1 MTECNIS
8 VQKIYSAFN
17 STTSSAYFIWYQET
31 SLIHLLCHGVHCFR
45 SRGLRLLA
53 SHVRQPLRR
62 FLPHLWR
69 PMGLSAPLLHQHSA
83 SPVIPDLP
91 PPRHLECLSLPAIHG
106 VVIKSQFPYTLD
118 LQAHNYIKWHTLF
131 SMVLGRFNLLHHVE
145 DDATY
150 PDLEWTKENLLV
162 GQWIYSTI
170 SENLFDSA

>member
-1 MTECNIS
+1 MTSTASGVID
-8 VQKIYSAFN
+8 SA
-17 STTSSAYFIWYQET
+17 
-31 SLIHLLCHGVHCFR
+31 SLPAMCGNHSGGFFPTYGV
-45 SRGLRLLA
+45 L
-53 SHVRQPLRR
+53 
-62 FLPHLWR
+62 
-69 PMGLSAPLLHQHSA
+69 APLLHQHSA

-91 PPRHLECLSLPAIHG
+91 PPRHLACLSLPAIHG

-118 LQAHNYIKWHTLF
+118 LQAHNYTKWHTLF
-131 SMVLGRFNLLHHVE
+131 SMMLGRFNLLHHVE